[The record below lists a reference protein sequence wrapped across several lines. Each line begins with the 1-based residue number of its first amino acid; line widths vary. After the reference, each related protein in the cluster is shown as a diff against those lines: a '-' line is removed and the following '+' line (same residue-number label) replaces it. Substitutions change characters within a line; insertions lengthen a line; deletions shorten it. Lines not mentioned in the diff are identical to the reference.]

1 MGIQDKRVYSSA
13 KMSRALGTLL
23 FFMLLVSFV
32 FFLFGL
38 YESDEA
44 LLLISV
50 CAIWI
55 FLVFK
60 NLNRDRFT
68 VLAFLITFFT
78 FLMGTALLSSFDATV
93 SLRVHRHET
102 IVHIYKSLY
111 IALLFLYLGTMLP
124 TTIRFAVR
132 RPLKHRESNVQY
144 IQRASKYLFYI
155 SSVFSIIVALEK
167 LFYVIVTGSYTSFYA
182 RFTTSLPPIV
192 QKIDQMTNIAFFVYL
207 ATLPDPRKSKSVF
220 FIRLLIAVIIV
231 LFGQRSDI
239 VMTIIVICIYCILY
253 ENLHGIPYAII
264 RRRWYI
270 YALSIVPFMLV
281 LLEFIMYYR
290 DGKVY
295 SFGNVYESIKNVFAS
310 LGGSVNVI
318 GFGFERANGFPD
330 GKLYSLGNVIDFLTK
345 NVITRSIFGTPVYR
359 SNSVE
364 MALYGNQFAH
374 AITYLVKPKAYL
386 AGQGMGSSYIAE
398 VFHDF
403 GYIGIALVN
412 VIYGVILTR
421 ANKLQ
426 KEDFVMNAIKIV
438 SLYNILYAPRGP
450 ADSFISAYLN
460 ITFIATLFIIYGF
473 SLILKRRIAN

>member
-111 IALLFLYLGTMLP
+111 IALLFLYLGTRLP

-155 SSVFSIIVALEK
+155 SSVFSIIVALK
-167 LFYVIVTGSYTSFYA
+167 SC
-182 RFTTSLPPIV
+182 FT
-192 QKIDQMTNIAFFVYL
+192 
-207 ATLPDPRKSKSVF
+207 
-220 FIRLLIAVIIV
+220 
-231 LFGQRSDI
+231 
-239 VMTIIVICIYCILY
+239 
-253 ENLHGIPYAII
+253 
-264 RRRWYI
+264 
-270 YALSIVPFMLV
+270 
-281 LLEFIMYYR
+281 
-290 DGKVY
+290 
-295 SFGNVYESIKNVFAS
+295 
-310 LGGSVNVI
+310 
-318 GFGFERANGFPD
+318 
-330 GKLYSLGNVIDFLTK
+330 
-345 NVITRSIFGTPVYR
+345 
-359 SNSVE
+359 
-364 MALYGNQFAH
+364 
-374 AITYLVKPKAYL
+374 
-386 AGQGMGSSYIAE
+386 
-398 VFHDF
+398 
-403 GYIGIALVN
+403 
-412 VIYGVILTR
+412 
-421 ANKLQ
+421 
-426 KEDFVMNAIKIV
+426 
-438 SLYNILYAPRGP
+438 
-450 ADSFISAYLN
+450 
-460 ITFIATLFIIYGF
+460 
-473 SLILKRRIAN
+473 